1 MKNTKYSIH
10 DTKYTLLVILFLV
23 AFLERTVFDLGPNIE
38 LVTMAMILASFY
50 FGRKQSFWLTF
61 AILALTD
68 LIIGNTYIFIFT
80 WSGFL
85 LPAIVVGGLI
95 PRTKIFLKGINLIKK
110 ITSGT
115 FLGVGSNFFFFLWTN
130 FGVWLLDSWGMYPK
144 TLQGLITCYVNALPF
159 YKMQVVSTVVFVT
172 LGFFIIEVVF
182 SLTAKF
188 RTTSSTLAS

>member
-10 DTKYTLLVILFLV
+10 DTKYTLLVILFLA

-110 ITSGT
+110 
-115 FLGVGSNFFFFLWTN
+115 
-130 FGVWLLDSWGMYPK
+130 
-144 TLQGLITCYVNALPF
+144 
-159 YKMQVVSTVVFVT
+159 
-172 LGFFIIEVVF
+172 
-182 SLTAKF
+182 
-188 RTTSSTLAS
+188 